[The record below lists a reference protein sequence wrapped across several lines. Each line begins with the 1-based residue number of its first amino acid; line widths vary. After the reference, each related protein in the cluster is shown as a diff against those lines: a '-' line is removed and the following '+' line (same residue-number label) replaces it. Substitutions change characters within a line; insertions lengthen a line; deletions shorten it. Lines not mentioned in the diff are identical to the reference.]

1 MWTVRLEYGDNN
13 ERNDTMKS
21 ESDVS
26 GYTFGG
32 NTSDT
37 GELRPFETWTMGYVR
52 KMIKHGRIT
61 RDEVSDFVSVWNG
74 GNFCDRLTVD
84 ELYKGK

>member
-1 MWTVRLEYGDNN
+1 
-13 ERNDTMKS
+13 
-21 ESDVS
+21 
-26 GYTFGG
+26 
-32 NTSDT
+32 
-37 GELRPFETWTMGYVR
+37 MGYVR